1 MSLAIVYSRASMGV
15 QAPLVTIEVHLSN
28 GKPGFTLV
36 GLPEKTVK
44 EAQDRVRS
52 ALINA
57 QFKYP
62 AKRITVNLAPADLP
76 KEGGRFDLPIAIGI
90 LAASDQLDGSRLKQ
104 FEFVGE
110 LALTGELRGVHG
122 VIPAILAAQKA
133 KRAPIIAY
141 QNANE
146 ASLVSEQETYFA
158 KNLLEV
164 VQFLNNQEKLPLASL
179 LAQESAV
186 GFSAKN
192 HLDLTDIIGQQ
203 HAKRALTIAAAGQH
217 NLLFLGPPGTGKTML
232 ASRLTALLPEMT
244 DLEAIETAS
253 VTSLVQNE
261 LNFQNW
267 KQRPFRAP
275 HHSASLPALVG
286 GGTIPKP
293 GEISLA
299 HNGVL
304 FLDELPEFERKVL
317 DALRQ
322 PLESG
327 EIIISRANAKIQ
339 FPARFQL
346 VAAMNPSPTGHYT
359 GTHNRTS
366 PQQVMRYLNRLSG
379 PFLDRF
385 DLSIEVPLLPKGSLQ
400 NTGDRGETSQQ
411 VREKVLKVRETQLAR
426 AGKINAYLSSKEIE
440 RDCKLQDK
448 DAQFLENALNKLG
461 LSVRAYHRIL
471 KVSRTIADLN
481 GEKEIQQPHLAEA
494 LGYRA
499 MDRLLQKLS
508 ASILNNKNVHHVGVL
523 LRLVHLLIHL
533 GRAKLTVSLPRLL
546 R

>member
-15 QAPLVTIEVHLSN
+15 QAPLVTIEVHMSN
-28 GKPGFTLV
+28 GNPGFTLV
-36 GLPEKTVK
+36 GLPETTVK
-44 EAQDRVRS
+44 EARDRVRS

-57 QFKYP
+57 QFRYP
-62 AKRITVNLAPADLP
+62 PKKITVNLAPADLP
-76 KEGGRFDLPIAIGI
+76 KEGARFDLPIAIGI
-90 LAASDQLDGSRLKQ
+90 LVASGQIDGDKLRQ
-104 FEFVGE
+104 FEFLGE
-110 LALTGELRGVHG
+110 LALTGQLRGVQG
-122 VIPAILAAQKA
+122 VIPAILAAQKS
-133 KRAPIIAY
+133 KRQLIIAK
-141 QNANE
+141 QNARE
-146 ASLVSEQETYFA
+146 AALVSDNETYVA
-158 KNLLEV
+158 QSLLQV
-164 VQFLNNQEKLPLASL
+164 VQCLNNQENLPT
-179 LAQESAV
+179 AQQFKQSAV
-186 GFSAKN
+186 DFNPEFSQ
-192 HLDLTDIIGQQ
+192 DLTDIIGQQ

-232 ASRLTALLPEMT
+232 ASRLTTLLPEMT
-244 DLEAIETAS
+244 DQEAIESAA

-261 LNFQNW
+261 LNFFNW

-275 HHSASLPALVG
+275 HHSASMAALVG
-286 GGTIPKP
+286 GGSIPRP

-327 EIIISRANAKIQ
+327 EIIISRANAKVQ

-346 VAAMNPSPTGHYT
+346 VAAMNPSPTGHYQ
-359 GTHNRTS
+359 GSHNRTS

-385 DLSIEVPLLPKGSLQ
+385 DLSIEVPLLPQGTLQ
-400 NTGDRGETSQQ
+400 NTHDRGETSEQ
-411 VREKVLKVRETQLAR
+411 VRAKVLKIRDIQLAR
-426 AGKINAYLSSKEIE
+426 RGKVNAHLSSKEIE
-440 RDCKLQDK
+440 VDCRLNQQD
-448 DAQFLENALNKLG
+448 ALFLESALNKLG

-471 KVSRTIADLN
+471 KVARTIADLSE
-481 GEKEIQQPHLAEA
+481 EKDISRPHLAEA

-508 ASILNNKNVHHVGVL
+508 GE
-523 LRLVHLLIHL
+523 L
-533 GRAKLTVSLPRLL
+533 G
-546 R
+546 

>member
-1 MSLAIVYSRASMGV
+1 MSLAIVYSRASVGV
-15 QAPLVTIEVHLSN
+15 QAPLVTIEVHISN
-28 GKPGFTLV
+28 GKPAFVLV

-52 ALINA
+52 ALLNA

-76 KEGGRFDLPIAIGI
+76 KEGGRFDLPIALGI
-90 LAASDQLDGSRLKQ
+90 LAASGQIEGKHLRQ
-104 FEFVGE
+104 FEFLGE
-110 LALTGELRGVHG
+110 LALTGNLRGVQG
-122 VIPAILAAQKA
+122 IIPAILAAQKA
-133 KRAPIIAY
+133 KRQMIIAA

-146 ASLVSEQETYFA
+146 ASLISHQETYYA
-158 KNLLEV
+158 NSLLDV
-164 VQFLNNQEKLPLASL
+164 VQFLNNQTALPSADQ
-179 LAQESAV
+179 LAQQSAV
-186 GFSAKN
+186 NFFKGN
-192 HLDLTDIIGQQ
+192 QQDLTDIIGQQ
-203 HAKRALTIAAAGQH
+203 HAKRALIIAAAGQH

-232 ASRLTALLPEMT
+232 ASRLTGLLPEMS
-244 DLEAIETAS
+244 DQEAIETAA

-261 LNFQNW
+261 LNFSNW

-286 GGTIPKP
+286 GGTIPRP

-304 FLDELPEFERKVL
+304 FLDELPEFERRVL

-327 EIIISRANAKIQ
+327 EIIISRAMSKIQ

-346 VAAMNPSPTGHYT
+346 IAAMNPSPTGNYQ
-359 GTHNRTS
+359 GTHNRTT
-366 PQQVMRYLNRLSG
+366 PQQIIRYLNKLSG

-385 DLSIEVPLLPKGSLQ
+385 DLSIEVPLLPQGALQ
-400 NTGDRGETSQQ
+400 SKDERGETSAE
-411 VREKVLKVRETQLAR
+411 VRSKILKVREIQLNR
-426 AGKINAYLSSKEIE
+426 QGKVNAHLGSKEIDQFCQLTE
-440 RDCKLQDK
+440 S
-448 DAQFLENALNKLG
+448 DAVFLEQALNKLG

-471 KVSRTIADLN
+471 KVSRSIADLA
-481 GEKEIQQPHLAEA
+481 GEERINRTHLAEA

-499 MDRLLQKLS
+499 MDRLLMKL
-508 ASILNNKNVHHVGVL
+508 HD
-523 LRLVHLLIHL
+523 
-533 GRAKLTVSLPRLL
+533 GRG
-546 R
+546 

>member
-1 MSLAIVYSRASMGV
+1 MSLAVVYSRASIGV
-15 QAPLVTIEVHLSN
+15 EAPLVTIEVHMSN
-28 GKPGFTLV
+28 GSPGLVLV

-52 ALINA
+52 ALLNA
-57 QFKYP
+57 NFEYP
-62 AKRITVNLAPADLP
+62 ARRITINLAPADLP

-90 LAASDQLDGSRLKQ
+90 LAASGQIDSDKLKQ
-104 FEFVGE
+104 FEFLGE
-110 LALTGELRGVHG
+110 LALTGFLRGVHG
-122 VIPAILAAQKA
+122 SIPAIISAQHA
-133 KRAPIIAY
+133 KREMIIAR

-146 ASLVSEQETYFA
+146 ASLVSNANTYFA
-158 KNLLEV
+158 NSLLQV
-164 VQFLNNQEKLPLASL
+164 VNFLNNREQLPI
-179 LAQESAV
+179 AQQISQKVEENRPLV
-186 GFSAKN
+186 KR
-192 HLDLTDIIGQQ
+192 DLTDIIGQQ
-203 HAKRALTIAAAGQH
+203 HAKRALMIAAAGQH

-232 ASRLTALLPEMT
+232 ASRLADLLPEMS
-244 DLEAIETAS
+244 DNEAIETAS

-267 KQRPFRAP
+267 KQRPYRSP
-275 HHSASLPALVG
+275 HHSSSMVALVG
-286 GGTIPKP
+286 GGSIPKP

-327 EIIISRANAKIQ
+327 EIVISRANAKVQ

-346 VAAMNPSPTGHYT
+346 VAAMNPSPTGHYQ
-359 GTHNRTS
+359 GTHNRAS

-385 DLSIEVPLLPKGSLQ
+385 DLSIEVPLLPQGALQ
-400 NTGDRGETSQQ
+400 QSDANRGESTEQ
-411 VREKVLKVRETQLAR
+411 VRKRVLLAREVQMQR
-426 AGKINAYLSSKEIE
+426 AGKINAQLSTKEID
-440 RDCKLQDK
+440 RDCKLNEQD
-448 DAQFLENALNKLG
+448 ALFLENALTKLG

-471 KVSRTIADLN
+471 KVSRTIADLA
-481 GEKEIQQPHLAEA
+481 GETNIQQVHLAEA

-499 MDRLLQKLS
+499 MDRLLQ
-508 ASILNNKNVHHVGVL
+508 
-523 LRLVHLLIHL
+523 RLQ
-533 GRAKLTVSLPRLL
+533 GN
-546 R
+546 

>member
-1 MSLAIVYSRASMGV
+1 MTQAKSLAVVYSRASIGV

-28 GKPGFTLV
+28 GKPNFSLV

-44 EAQDRVRS
+44 EAQGRVRS
-52 ALINA
+52 ALMNA
-57 QFKYP
+57 EFRYP
-62 AKRITVNLAPADLP
+62 ARKITVNLAPADLP
-76 KEGGRFDLPIAIGI
+76 KEGGRFDLPIAMGM
-90 LAASDQLDGSRLKQ
+90 LAASGQIENAKLRQ
-104 FEFVGE
+104 FEFISE
-110 LALTGELRGVHG
+110 LALTGELRGVPG

-133 KRAPIIAY
+133 KRRVIIAA

-146 ASLVSEQETYFA
+146 AALVADQETYCA
-158 KNLLEV
+158 NSLLDV
-164 VQFLNNQEKLPLASL
+164 VQFINGEINLPLA
-179 LAQESAV
+179 QELSEQLNGKRAGHLEKV
-186 GFSAKN
+186 FSQ
-192 HLDLTDIIGQQ
+192 DLTDIIGQQ
-203 HAKRALTIAAAGQH
+203 HAKRALMIAAAGQH

-232 ASRLTALLPEMT
+232 ASRLTSLLPIMNEQ
-244 DLEAIETAS
+244 EAIETAS
-253 VTSLVQNE
+253 VASLVQNE
-261 LNFQNW
+261 LNFHNW

-327 EIIISRANAKIQ
+327 EIVISRANAKIQ

-346 VAAMNPSPTGHYT
+346 VAAMNPSPTGHYQ
-359 GTHNRTS
+359 GVHNRTS

-385 DLSIEVPLLPKGSLQ
+385 DLSIEVPLLPQGSLQ
-400 NTGDRGETSQQ
+400 NSGDRGETSEQ
-411 VREKVLKVRETQLAR
+411 VRQKVLKAREIQLAR
-426 AGKINAYLSSKEIE
+426 AGKINAHLTSKEIE
-440 RDCKLQDK
+440 RDCKLSET
-448 DAQFLENALNKLG
+448 DAIFLENALTKLG

-481 GEKEIQQPHLAEA
+481 HEQQITQQHLIEA
-494 LGYRA
+494 LSYRA
-499 MDRLLQKLS
+499 MDRLLQKL
-508 ASILNNKNVHHVGVL
+508 AKNMG
-523 LRLVHLLIHL
+523 
-533 GRAKLTVSLPRLL
+533 
-546 R
+546 